1 MTDKEK
7 WLSCTDLERYRI
19 MKKYYKQTN
28 KGIAKITGN
37 TKESVEVIGISQ
49 AFPRLL
55 KYALHN
61 FAVERGYKNV
71 D

>member
-7 WLSCTDLERYRI
+7 WQSCTDLERYRI
-19 MKKYYKQTN
+19 MKKYYSQTN
-28 KGIAKITGN
+28 EIVAVITGN
-37 TKESVEVIGISQ
+37 TRKSIEVVTISKS
-49 AFPRLL
+49 FPRWL

-61 FAVERGYKNV
+61 FAVERGYVNK